1 MIQSN
6 PRDLASRVLMQMLM
20 AQPHT
25 AMIEEASV
33 PLRFQ
38 PMGPDVFGHNQPQEL
53 LAAIAEDGE
62 PLLDLVDQH
71 VVSIQ
76 AFRPETLRQLFRL
89 AAKFESNPDR
99 YCRHNTPLTG
109 KILINAFYEPS
120 TRTRLSFDSAWHR
133 LGGDSINIT
142 DRSTTGIAK
151 GESLE
156 DVAHMFNNYG
166 DCVVLRDSNPEAV
179 YAMSSTLRIPIIN
192 AGNGIDEHPTQAMA
206 DLYTIF
212 KWRPSLAMEEV
223 SPNDR
228 IRIGI
233 IGLPSRMRT
242 VRSLLR
248 ILSKFPQ
255 ILEEVVVIHAAGLE
269 LEAPLFD
276 PGQLEELEA
285 CGISI
290 RCSSDL
296 TAEIPDLDV
305 VYINAIAWVGD
316 SYEVHGRG
324 FRLTRDQPLKP
335 EAIVLHPL
343 ARGPELSTC
352 LDDTPHNWYF
362 SQARGAVFLRMA
374 LLTCMVNRAERVMD
388 VI

>member
-1 MIQSN
+1 MTHL
-6 PRDLASRVLMQMLM
+6 PLALLDELKDPIRFK
-20 AQPHT
+20 
-25 AMIEEASV
+25 
-33 PLRFQ
+33 PL
-38 PMGPDVFGHNQPQEL
+38 GPDVFGRTHPQEL

-62 PLLDLVDQH
+62 PLLDLVNQH
-71 VVSIQ
+71 VVSIK
-76 AFRPETLRQLFRL
+76 AFRSKTLLQLFRL
-89 AAKFESNPDR
+89 AAKYESNPDR

-133 LGGDSINIT
+133 LGGDSINLT
-142 DRSTTGIAK
+142 DRSNTGIAK

-166 DCVVLRDSNPEAV
+166 DCVVLRDGNPHAV

-212 KWRPSLAMEEV
+212 KWRPSLATPSV
-223 SPNDR
+223 SASDR

-233 IGLPSRMRT
+233 VGLPSRMRT

-248 ILSKFPQ
+248 ILAKFPAAV
-255 ILEEVVVIHAAGLE
+255 EEVVIIHDADLINSSISV
-269 LEAPLFD
+269 FD
-276 PGQLEELEA
+276 PDQLEELVKA
-285 CGISI
+285 GLNI
-290 RCSSDL
+290 RVSTDL
-296 TAEIPDLDV
+296 HREIPELDV
-305 VYINAIAWVGD
+305 IYINAISWVGD
-316 SYEVHGRG
+316 TYEMHGQG
-324 FRLTRDQPLKP
+324 FRLTREMPYKP

-343 ARGPELSTC
+343 ARGPELCTS
-352 LDDTPHNWYF
+352 LDDSPHNWYF

-374 LLTCMVNRAERVMD
+374 LLTCMVNRAERVID
-388 VI
+388 VV

>member
-1 MIQSN
+1 
-6 PRDLASRVLMQMLM
+6 M

-25 AMIEEASV
+25 ATIEEASV

-76 AFRPETLRQLFRL
+76 TFRPETLLQLFRL

-212 KWRPSLAMEEV
+212 KWRPSLAVAEV
-223 SPNDR
+223 SSRER

-269 LEAPLFD
+269 SEAPLFD

-285 CGISI
+285 CGMSI

-296 TAEIPDLDV
+296 AAEIPDLDV

-316 SYEVHGRG
+316 SYEVHGGG
-324 FRLTRDQPLKP
+324 FRLTRDLPFKP

-343 ARGPELSTC
+343 ARGAELSTC

>member
-1 MIQSN
+1 MIQST

-25 AMIEEASV
+25 ATIEEASV

-76 AFRPETLRQLFRL
+76 AFRPETLLQLFRL

-206 DLYTIF
+206 DLYTMF
-212 KWRPSLAMEEV
+212 KWRPSLAAEEV
-223 SPNDR
+223 SSKDR

-269 LEAPLFD
+269 SETPLFD

-285 CGISI
+285 CGMSI

-296 TAEIPDLDV
+296 AAEIPDLDV

-316 SYEVHGRG
+316 SYEVHGGG
-324 FRLTRDQPLKP
+324 FRLTRDLPFKP

-343 ARGPELSTC
+343 ARGAELSTC

>member
-1 MIQSN
+1 
-6 PRDLASRVLMQMLM
+6 MQMLM
-20 AQPHT
+20 AQPYT
-25 AMIEEASV
+25 ATIEEASV

-269 LEAPLFD
+269 MEAPLFD

-296 TAEIPDLDV
+296 AAEIPDLDV
-305 VYINAIAWVGD
+305 VYINAIAWVGEG
-316 SYEVHGRG
+316 YEVHGRG
-324 FRLTRDQPLKP
+324 FRLTRDLPFKP

-343 ARGPELSTC
+343 ARGAELSTC

>member
-1 MIQSN
+1 MGSG
-6 PRDLASRVLMQMLM
+6 RFDLISTTHAPELDDEPM
-20 AQPHT
+20 
-25 AMIEEASV
+25 
-33 PLRFQ
+33 RFA
-38 PMGPDVFGHNQPQEL
+38 PIGPDVYGRTQPQSL
-53 LAAIAEDGE
+53 LTSIDEDAE

-76 AFRPETLRQLFRL
+76 SFRPETLLQLFRL
-89 AAKFESNPDR
+89 AAKYESNPGR
-99 YCRHNTPLTG
+99 YITHSVPLRG

-133 LGGDSINIT
+133 LGGSSINIT
-142 DRSTTGIAK
+142 DRATTGIAK

-166 DCVVLRDSNPEAV
+166 DCVVLRDSDPGAV

-206 DLYTIF
+206 DLYTMF
-212 KWRPSLAMEEV
+212 KWRPSLAHAEV

-228 IRIGI
+228 IRIGV

-255 ILEEVVVIHAAGLE
+255 ILEEVVVIHAAEVDG
-269 LEAPLFD
+269 PLFD
-276 PGQLEELEA
+276 PGQREELEA
-285 CGISI
+285 SGVSI

-296 TAEIPDLDV
+296 ANEIPDLDV

-316 SYEVHGRG
+316 SYEVHGGG
-324 FRLTRDQPLKP
+324 FRLTRNLPFKP

>member
-1 MIQSN
+1 MKT
-6 PRDLASRVLMQMLM
+6 DLLD
-20 AQPHT
+20 P
-25 AMIEEASV
+25 I
-33 PLRFQ
+33 RFQ
-38 PMGPDVFGHNQPQEL
+38 PMGPDVFGSAQPQEL

-62 PLLDLVDQH
+62 PLLELINQH

-76 AFRPETLRQLFRL
+76 AFRPDTLLQLLRL

-166 DCVVLRDSNPEAV
+166 DCVVLRDGQAEAV
-179 YAMSSTLRIPIIN
+179 YAMTSTLRIPIIN

-212 KWRPSLAMEEV
+212 KWRPSLALPTVPADE
-223 SPNDR
+223 R

-233 IGLPSRMRT
+233 IGVPSRMRT

-248 ILSKFPQ
+248 ILAKFPQ
-255 ILEEVVVIHAAGLE
+255 AFEEVVVIHAPDLDC
-269 LEAPLFD
+269 PLFD
-276 PGQLEELEA
+276 PGQREELESV
-285 CGISI
+285 GLPIKVTTS
-290 RCSSDL
+290 L
-296 TAEIPDLDV
+296 LQEIPDLDV
-305 VYINAIAWVGD
+305 IYINAIAWVGEG
-316 SYEVHGRG
+316 YERHGDG
-324 FRLTRDQPLKP
+324 FRLTRELPFKP

-343 ARGPELSTC
+343 ARGAELSTC

-388 VI
+388 VV